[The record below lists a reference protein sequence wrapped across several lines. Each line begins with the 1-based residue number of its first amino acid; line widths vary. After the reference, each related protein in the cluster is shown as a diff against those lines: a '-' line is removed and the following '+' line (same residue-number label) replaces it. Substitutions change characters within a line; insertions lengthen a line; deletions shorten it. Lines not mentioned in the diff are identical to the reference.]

1 MQTVKGLSID
11 TGRQISA
18 LIKSVSVLEPKQQAL
33 ILSTKGLT
41 QVQIDYALKSNGVA
55 EAERRQAL
63 AALSSKAARESLTV
77 AMAQDIL
84 MSRGLTA
91 EKAKEVLMAAKVDVA
106 DKQAIINKAN
116 LSKQLLIN
124 KLIQEGYTAAEIKG
138 ITAALGL
145 NTATNTLTAGVK
157 GLWATIVANPIG
169 LILTAVSLVV
179 SGVQKFI
186 QAQKEAREAAIEAAE
201 AAKQEAEEIRDLYK
215 QYVDAAKAYES
226 GTSSKSD
233 YIEVTN
239 NLLEKL
245 GIEKSEVKELV
256 EQYGDLNSA
265 INAVTLDALKQQVG
279 SLNNA
284 ANAKRQDF
292 IDVFKNNGKSI
303 FGLINSKGTI
313 DLLSYQKDLFALI
326 DEVDA
331 SLINKINSLE
341 YTPFLGDK
349 AEEYAKD
356 YLSTVKEL
364 IENIESRYSTD
375 ELLDNDFYIDL
386 VTIRDN
392 LTEGYEA
399 YNSAIKEINQNA
411 AEMVVKNA
419 LIGKEIPKTKEKFD
433 KFYQSIIKASVEGDN
448 WQNGF
453 TGGAEEAEKAIEN
466 ALRSMPEFAEFFAD
480 DIPDSTDKSTLSV
493 KKLTDAYEKL
503 SDVLDDVFK
512 KQDKL
517 ADLYEK
523 IAKGTELTAS
533 EAYELIDQ
541 FPELTEHLVRV
552 GSKWSFDIK
561 GVNEAFDVLE
571 DEFAEQAQELIDN
584 NKKVLEQSFEDYYTK
599 NTKLNLDDYL
609 KENGVDTSDTSSL
622 DYRAAMVEYDIAV
635 EKERN
640 ELLEA
645 YEKRQSE
652 ANAEVERALTLQ
664 QLLNNQINDFDFD
677 VDNYNSKIKEL
688 MDASKKMAEG
698 EALSYD
704 ELTSLIDQFPELK
717 YSGDNGEYFIEK
729 AALDELIEKSY
740 EERNARID
748 DEIAKTYAVNEEV
761 ANRAKAYEDEKE
773 RLENA
778 IDENRKKFDE
788 SYNNPDLTDG
798 ILERIALETEHT
810 KLINELKA
818 LDDEQY
824 AADKA
829 LMESQGEYNEAY
841 RKYLEAL
848 KGKLTGGKSSNDTSK
863 ELQNQIDYYDTLL
876 NAIEAVADKQIET
889 LEDEKEALE
898 KQKDALKDANDE
910 RQRELDLIEARN
922 NLENAKKRKVYVYTE
937 GSGFKQTQDK
947 KSVEEAEEKLNDV
960 LVDIQE
966 AEYDKQIAKL
976 DEQINAFEDYKKQFS
991 DMKSEIEELIDIEKA
1006 KNALDL
1012 DEKGLLNLPADK
1024 AKEIQEGLADAVL
1037 KKDKEDNKENDEY
1050 KKFGNIT
1057 PDEFLKRLGSPL
1069 SFEEFSKKWNT
1080 NMTTPS
1086 IADYAAQSS
1095 SVVNNS
1101 EVFNNNSKKE
1111 INFAPNITVNGV
1123 NDPEAVRGAVR
1134 DEMTEIF
1141 RQFRDSVI

>member
-1 MQTVKGLSID
+1 MV
-11 TGRQISA
+11 ISA
-18 LIKSVSVLEPKQQAL
+18 LKRQVLGVNADLSDLALTVTSLSPKQQAL
-33 ILSTKGLT
+33 ALSTKGLT
-41 QVQIDYALKSNGVA
+41 QTQIDQVMASNGVA

-63 AALSSKAARESLTV
+63 AALSNKAARESLTV

-106 DKQAIINKAN
+106 DKQAIINKRN

-124 KLIQEGYTAAEIKG
+124 KLIQEGYTSAEIKG
-138 ITAALGL
+138 ITASLGL

-215 QYVDAAKAYES
+215 QYVDATKAYEN

-303 FGLINSKGTI
+303 FGLINSKGTV

-419 LIGKEIPKTKEKFD
+419 LIGREIPKTKEEFD

-453 TGGAEEAEKAIEN
+453 TGGAEEAKKAIEN

-480 DIPDSTDKSTLSV
+480 DIPTSANKSSLSLKSTTHTIEDLQEAMEKVISTSD
-493 KKLTDAYEKL
+493 KFADALEKIAQK
-503 SDVLDDVFK
+503 DTFTLDDVLEFAAI
-512 KQDKL
+512 DPSL
-517 ADLYEK
+517 MDAFTLTVDGYVADFDRLSQAYKRYLIEQSENAKTELKNNKADIAVLEEK
-523 IAKGTELTAS
+523 IAE
-533 EAYELIDQ
+533 
-541 FPELTEHLVRV
+541 
-552 GSKWSFDIK
+552 
-561 GVNEAFDVLE
+561 
-571 DEFAEQAQELIDN
+571 
-584 NKKVLEQSFEDYYTK
+584 
-599 NTKLNLDDYL
+599 
-609 KENGVDTSDTSSL
+609 
-622 DYRAAMVEYDIAV
+622 
-635 EKERN
+635 
-640 ELLEA
+640 
-645 YEKRQSE
+645 
-652 ANAEVERALTLQ
+652 
-664 QLLNNQINDFDFD
+664 
-677 VDNYNSKIKEL
+677 
-688 MDASKKMAEG
+688 
-698 EALSYD
+698 
-704 ELTSLIDQFPELK
+704 
-717 YSGDNGEYFIEK
+717 
-729 AALDELIEKSY
+729 
-740 EERNARID
+740 
-748 DEIAKTYAVNEEV
+748 
-761 ANRAKAYEDEKE
+761 
-773 RLENA
+773 
-778 IDENRKKFDE
+778 
-788 SYNNPDLTDG
+788 
-798 ILERIALETEHT
+798 
-810 KLINELKA
+810 
-818 LDDEQY
+818 
-824 AADKA
+824 
-829 LMESQGEYNEAY
+829 
-841 RKYLEAL
+841 L
-848 KGKLTGGKSSNDTSK
+848 KGKRDQLANSGTNIVVTDAEGNITGDTKSRIADINKEIDSLNATLDKTNQQLAQNQVLVDWYENQSFAA
-863 ELQNQIDYYDTLL
+863 ELQALKSGFEDVKDEVDDYNSEIGLLQDTIDKMTEGTALSRGELVKLIEAFPALDGKYRETSDGIYIEIDALEDLKKQSYETKDSYINSQIEQTEAIRKNVEFRLNYIKSELHLMEVLPSMYHYTEEKAKEYQAEIDALSAQLDDINGFIAYLKASAGEVFSTDSSKDVTNALQDQIDYYDTLL
-876 NAIEAVADKQIET
+876 NAIGAVTDKQIEA
-889 LEDEKEALE
+889 LEDEKDALE

-947 KSVEEAEEKLNDV
+947 KAVKEAEEKLNDV

-976 DEQINAFEDYKKQFS
+976 NEQISAFEDYKKQFS
-991 DMKSEIEELIDIEKA
+991 DMKSDIEELIDIEKA

-1024 AKEIQEGLADAVL
+1024 AKEIQEGLANAVL
-1037 KKDKEDNKENDEY
+1037 EKDKEDNKENEQY

-1057 PDEFLKRLGSPL
+1057 ADEFLKRLGSPL

-1095 SVVNNS
+1095 GVVNNS

-1123 NDPEAVRGAVR
+1123 NDPEAVRCAVR
-1134 DEMTEIF
+1134 DEITEIA